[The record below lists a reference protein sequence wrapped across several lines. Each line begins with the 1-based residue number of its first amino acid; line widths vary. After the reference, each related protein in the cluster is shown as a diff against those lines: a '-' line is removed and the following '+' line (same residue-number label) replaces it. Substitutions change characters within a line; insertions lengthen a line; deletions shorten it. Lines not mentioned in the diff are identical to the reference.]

1 MSRQQQQY
9 GISNLYGLKW
19 RRAPLAVSLFLMCSV
34 LAGCQTVKPNNSVL
48 KELQEWSTPEPLD
61 RLSPPREQ
69 VRAKAAMVRWIEQ
82 YLKNE
87 YRVVDQRFVLTDPG
101 FTESAS
107 VGSKANQYVKQSLG
121 GVPRPDTWLDDDDY
135 SLLFWTLNRGSPRYI
150 ALVMTNEFLPGTRER
165 RLVGYFELVPSPKR

>member
-1 MSRQQQQY
+1 M
-9 GISNLYGLKW
+9 
-19 RRAPLAVSLFLMCSV
+19 
-34 LAGCQTVKPNNSVL
+34 
-48 KELQEWSTPEPLD
+48 
-61 RLSPPREQ
+61 
-69 VRAKAAMVRWIEQ
+69 
-82 YLKNE
+82 
-87 YRVVDQRFVLTDPG
+87 VDQRFVLTDPG